1 MKLNVL
7 FLSLL
12 DFTSLKESN
21 IYTDLLNEFVDNG
34 HDVSI
39 ISPIE
44 KRNIGEEKLIN
55 ESEKC
60 RILKLKIGNIQKT
73 NLIEKGISTITVEN
87 KFLQGIKKYYSD
99 IKFDLVLYSTP
110 PITFQKVVSYVKKR
124 DNAKSYLLL
133 KDIFPQNAVDLNK
146 FSDKGPIYQYFR
158 FKEKRLY
165 QDSDYIGTMSEGN
178 SRFLLEHNKFI
189 NENIVEVN
197 PNSIK
202 INLSNKI
209 SELEKEKIRN
219 KYGIERDKLVMLYG
233 GNLGAPQGIDFLLE
247 IIKRLE
253 AENDVSL
260 LIIGSGTEYKKIEQH
275 LKDDRVRNTRLY
287 SYVPKNEYTQIEQCA
302 DVGLV
307 FLDSRFT
314 IPNIPSRML
323 GYLQAGLPILAA
335 TDTNTD
341 FKNIIVDNGFGKWSL
356 HGDLDAFFNNI
367 NLIKKHQVQSE
378 MARNGIAY
386 LKEQCDVA
394 SSYKKIMAH
403 FN

>member
-21 IYTDLLNEFVDNG
+21 IYTDLLSEFVKNG
-34 HDVSI
+34 HHVSI

-44 KRNIGEEKLIN
+44 KRNNGEEKIIY
-55 ESEKC
+55 ESDNC
-60 RILKLKIGNIQKT
+60 NILKLKIGNIQKT

-87 KFLQGIKKYYSD
+87 KFLRGIKKYYSN

-110 PITFQKVVSYVKKR
+110 PITFQKVVYYVKKR

-146 FSDKGPIYQYFR
+146 FSAKGPIYQYFR
-158 FKEKRLY
+158 LKEKKLY

-178 SRFLLEHNKFI
+178 STFLLKHNGFI
-189 NENIVEVN
+189 NEDIVEVN

-202 INLSNKI
+202 IDLPNRIPES
-209 SELEKEKIRN
+209 EKEKIRS
-219 KYGIERDKLVMLYG
+219 KYGIDRNKLLLLYG
-233 GNLGAPQGIDFLLE
+233 GNLGAPQGINFLLE
-247 IIKRLE
+247 IIDRLE
-253 AENDVSL
+253 TENDVSL
-260 LIIGSGTEYKKIEQH
+260 LIIGSGTEYKNIKQH
-275 LKDDRVRNTRLY
+275 LNDGNLMNTKLHSYIPKD
-287 SYVPKNEYTQIEQCA
+287 EYIQIEQCA

-335 TDTNTD
+335 TDANTD
-341 FKNIIVDNGFGKWSL
+341 FKNIIVDNEFGKWSL

-367 NLIKKHQVQSE
+367 GAIKEQRIQSK
-378 MARNGIAY
+378 MAQNGITY